1 MQADHL
7 LTFLIRNACHL
18 LPYRGPV
25 FDEVAPV
32 RMIYVADIHG
42 AFERV
47 KTLLSETMADVY
59 IIAGDLIDIPFYS
72 MNTAIN
78 YHELQSYFHGL
89 RVRMN
94 REGMVIEDF

>member
-1 MQADHL
+1 MRLQPL
-7 LTFLIRNACHL
+7 K
-18 LPYRGPV
+18 
-25 FDEVAPV
+25 
-32 RMIYVADIHG
+32 MIYIADIHG

-59 IIAGDLIDIPFYS
+59 IIAGRSHRHPLYS

-94 REGMVIEDF
+94 GEGMVIEDFVDELWTVPTFRRRSKRRNQVQQ